1 MTEAWI
7 RLLPVLVLAGG
18 ALFAMAASAVRR
30 GSGGATAL
38 ALWTPAAA
46 LLAMVASFNAGDGA
60 AVGGFVLDA
69 GARAGAFLGV
79 LATLAAAWM
88 GPPAGTDPGD
98 EDEHAI
104 LVLIAGLGAVAS
116 AMAADLLVLFTAIET
131 ASLAVYGL
139 LAFRRTDRPGLEA
152 AVKYLILGGVAAGLL
167 LMGIALILFA
177 HGSATPAVVTSA
189 LRSLQTDLGGLGALL
204 LLLAAALKLAVAPL
218 HLWSAE
224 VVGGAPPSGGQ
235 LVGTATK
242 VGMFVAVSRWLD
254 ALPAGVATTVT
265 VVAAASMTLG
275 ALLTLRQRDL
285 KHLLGASAVAQSGFA
300 LAAAGHSDGDGA
312 LLSYIVGYMPAL
324 SLVFLAIAGAS
335 RGTKSLQL
343 EGLAQRDPA
352 HALALT
358 VGLLGVSGL
367 PFTSGFLGKLSV
379 LEVLIGAGDYAL
391 AGIVIAASVVSA
403 WAYLMPLAAVW
414 RADASRTPSSPSPGA
429 YPAILGAGFVIGVG
443 VWPGPLFAWLG
454 IG

>member
-7 RLLPVLVLAGG
+7 RLLPILVLAGG
-18 ALFAMAASAVRR
+18 ALFAMGASAVRR
-30 GSGGATAL
+30 GSGGASAL
-38 ALWTPAAA
+38 ALWTPVAGLLALAAA
-46 LLAMVASFNAGDGA
+46 FQAGDGDA
-60 AVGGFVLDA
+60 AGGFTLDA
-69 GARAGAFLGV
+69 GARVGAFLAL
-79 LATLAAAWM
+79 LATWAAASM

-167 LMGIALILFA
+167 LMGIALVLFA
-177 HGSATPAVVTSA
+177 HGGATPDVLAEVLA
-189 LRSLQTDLGGLGALL
+189 GFHTDLGGLGAVL

-242 VGMFVAVSRWLD
+242 IGMFIAVGRWLE
-254 ALPAGVATTVT
+254 ALPSGVTQTIAF
-265 VVAAASMTLG
+265 VAAASMVLG

-285 KHLLGASAVAQSGFA
+285 GHLLGASAVAQSGFA
-300 LAAAGHSDGDGA
+300 LAAAGEVGGADA
-312 LLSYIVGYMPAL
+312 LLAYLVGYMPAL
-324 SLVFLAIAGAS
+324 SVVFLALAGTSGGAKTA
-335 RGTKSLQL
+335 RLD
-343 EGLAQRDPA
+343 GLAQRDPA
-352 HALALT
+352 HAIALT

-379 LEVLIGAGDYAL
+379 LDVLIGGHNYGL
-391 AGIVIAASVVSA
+391 AGVVVVASVVSA

-414 RADASRTPSSPSPGA
+414 RADHVSSPTGFRASAVPALFGA
-429 YPAILGAGFVIGVG
+429 AFVVGVG

>member
-18 ALFAMAASAVRR
+18 ALFAMGASAVRR

-46 LLAMVASFNAGDGA
+46 LLAMVAAFNAGDGE

-69 GARAGAFLGV
+69 GARTGALLGV

-167 LMGIALILFA
+167 LMGIALLLFA
-177 HGSATPAVVTSA
+177 HGAATPNVVATA
-189 LRSLQTDLGGLGALL
+189 LRSVQTDLGGLGALL

-242 VGMFVAVSRWLD
+242 IGMFVAVSRWMD
-254 ALPAGVATTVT
+254 ALPAGIATAVT
-265 VVAAASMTLG
+265 VVAAASMVLG

-300 LAAAGHSDGDGA
+300 LAAAAHGDGDVA

-324 SLVFLAIAGAS
+324 SLVFLAISGAS
-335 RGTKSLQL
+335 RGAKALQL
-343 EGLAQRDPA
+343 DGLAQRDPA

-379 LEVLIGAGDYAL
+379 LSVLIGASDYVL

-414 RADASRTPSSPSPGA
+414 RADAARTSGTRADA
-429 YPAILGAGFVIGVG
+429 YPALLGAAFVIGLG

>member
-18 ALFAMAASAVRR
+18 TLFAMGASAVRR

-46 LLAMVASFNAGDGA
+46 LLALAAAFNVGDGD

-69 GARAGAFLGV
+69 GARAGAFLG
-79 LATLAAAWM
+79 LFATLAAAWM
-88 GPPAGTDPGD
+88 GPPSGTDAGD

-167 LMGIALILFA
+167 LMGIALVLFA
-177 HGSATPAVVTSA
+177 HGSATPAVMARA
-189 LRSLQTDLGGLGALL
+189 LGALQTDLGGLGALL
-204 LLLAAALKLAVAPL
+204 LLLAAGLKLAVAPL

-242 VGMFVAVSRWLD
+242 IGMFVAVSRWMD
-254 ALPAGVATTVT
+254 ALPAGVSQA
-265 VVAAASMTLG
+265 VAAVAVASMLLG

-285 KHLLGASAVAQSGFA
+285 GHLLGASAVAQSGFA
-300 LAAAGHSDGDGA
+300 LAAAGHADAPSA
-312 LLSYIVGYMPAL
+312 LLTYIVGYMPAL

-335 RGTKSLQL
+335 GGGRTLRL
-343 EGLAQRDPA
+343 DGLAQRDPT
-352 HALALT
+352 HAIALT

-379 LEVLIGAGDYAL
+379 LEVLIGAENYL
-391 AGIVIAASVVSA
+391 VAGVVVAASVVSA

-414 RADASRTPSSPSPGA
+414 RSDSAAVPAPGRPTA
-429 YPAILGAGFVIGVG
+429 YPALLASMFVVGVG

>member
-18 ALFAMAASAVRR
+18 ALFAMGASAVRR

-46 LLAMVASFNAGDGA
+46 LLAMVAAFNAGDGE

-69 GARAGAFLGV
+69 GARAGALLGV

-116 AMAADLLVLFTAIET
+116 AMAADLLVLFTALET
-131 ASLAVYGL
+131 AALAVYGL

-242 VGMFVAVSRWLD
+242 IGMFVAVSRWID
-254 ALPAGVATTVT
+254 ALPAGIATAVAI
-265 VVAAASMTLG
+265 VAAASMILG

-300 LAAAGHSDGDGA
+300 LAAAAHSDGDVA
-312 LLSYIVGYMPAL
+312 LLSYVVGYMPAL

-335 RGTKSLQL
+335 RGAKTLQL
-343 EGLAQRDPA
+343 DGLAQRDPA

-379 LEVLIGAGDYAL
+379 LSVLIGASDYAL

-414 RADASRTPSSPSPGA
+414 RADAARTPGPRAAA
-429 YPAILGAGFVIGVG
+429 YPALLGAAFVIGLG